1 MILPIREYPDPVL
14 RQPARAVEVV
24 DEAIWGLTRDMLETM
39 YAARG
44 IGLAAPQVGHGVRV
58 ICVDVSEERNQGQV
72 LINPRILRREGTTEG
87 EEGCLSV
94 PGLHELVR
102 RAAWIEIEALG
113 ERGEPIV
120 AEAEG
125 LLAVCIQHELD
136 HLEGVLFID
145 RLSELRRQ
153 RLKKQ
158 LASARPSA
166 QDAADRPAP
175 RTPGKRAAAVQKSLH
190 IIQGQGC

>member
-1 MILPIREYPDPVL
+1 MILPIREYPDPIL
-14 RQPARAVEVV
+14 RQPARAVETV
-24 DEAIWGLTRDMLETM
+24 DEVVRSLTADMLETM
-39 YAARG
+39 YAAGG
-44 IGLAAPQVGHGVRV
+44 IGLAAPQVGHGLRI

-72 LINPRILRREGTTEG
+72 LVNPCILRKEGLLEG

-94 PGLHELVR
+94 PGLYELVR
-102 RAAWIEIEALG
+102 RAAWIEIQAQNEH
-113 ERGEPIV
+113 GEPFL

-158 LASARPSA
+158 LLAARSGG
-166 QDAADRPAP
+166 QGEAARLPPRRTTRRAP
-175 RTPGKRAAAVQKSLH
+175 VVHDSLRIH
-190 IIQGQGC
+190 QGQGR

>member
-1 MILPIREYPDPVL
+1 MILPIREYPDPIL
-14 RQPARAVEVV
+14 RQPARAVEAV
-24 DEAIWGLTRDMLETM
+24 DEAVRSLTADMLETM

-44 IGLAAPQVGHGVRV
+44 IGLAAPQVGHGLRI
-58 ICVDVSEERNQGQV
+58 ICVDISAESNQGQV
-72 LINPRILRREGTTEG
+72 LVNPRILRKEGVLEG

-94 PGLHELVR
+94 PGLFEMVR
-102 RAAWIEIEALG
+102 RAAWIEIQALNNQ
-113 ERGEPIV
+113 GEPFI

-158 LASARPSA
+158 LLAARSGGEDEKVSPSPRRA
-166 QDAADRPAP
+166 TRRAP
-175 RTPGKRAAAVQKSLH
+175 AVQNSLH
-190 IIQGQGC
+190 VTQGQNH